1 MKNLIWEF
9 AFVSGICYGWT
20 EGEEEK
26 EELLG
31 EIIGCAY
38 FHLSDLHAFLWVCTS
53 ALIQL
58 PIDLLFL
65 FNPCKDLQLI
75 P

>member
-26 EELLG
+26 KKSYSER
-31 EIIGCAY
+31 
-38 FHLSDLHAFLWVCTS
+38 
-53 ALIQL
+53 
-58 PIDLLFL
+58 
-65 FNPCKDLQLI
+65 
-75 P
+75 